1 MMQQSFDFI
10 QNHFWQLAFGFWFLV
25 TSLALSAIL
34 DQMRSST
41 AKIVLAINELEIALT
56 PRDSSHYW
64 HEP

>member
-1 MMQQSFDFI
+1 MQDYIAFMKD
-10 QNHFWQLAFGFWFLV
+10 NFWVITLVVWFLV
-25 TSLALSAIL
+25 TYLALSAIL

-56 PRDSSHYW
+56 PRDLGHYW